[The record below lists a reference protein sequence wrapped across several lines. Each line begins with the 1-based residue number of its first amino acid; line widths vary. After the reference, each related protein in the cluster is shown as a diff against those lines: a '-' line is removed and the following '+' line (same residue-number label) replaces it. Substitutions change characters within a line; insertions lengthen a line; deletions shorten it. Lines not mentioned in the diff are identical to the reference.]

1 MNRRHFIKQSAGFTG
16 MVLGG
21 LALNPK
27 TAYGRPSNLRI
38 TDIRGCTIAS
48 NYDYP
53 IIKIYT
59 NQDIYGLG
67 EVRDMGHL
75 GQALMLKPMLIGK
88 DPLDIEGIMES
99 IRPFADH
106 GRYGGGFS
114 AVDMALFDI
123 AGKAMGWPAYKLLGR
138 KLRDRI
144 PIYGDT
150 DANLNIDTYVRRA
163 KERVTHWKLKNLKID
178 LRQWL
183 IRDKPGALD
192 NRRIP
197 TDNGIA
203 YWGEYV
209 EAIREAIGPDIV
221 MGADHFGPMTVESG
235 IKLGEY
241 MAQPHRN
248 LAYIEDVI
256 NYRARNSVNLNR
268 LITEGSPTPTLNGED
283 IFGYE
288 GFRPFIEANAVDLIH
303 PDMETSG
310 GLRETKKIADYAYLY
325 GIKTMFHHAG
335 SPVGA
340 LASVH
345 CACTV
350 RDLVSME
357 NHAMDIPW
365 WEDLVTGIEKPIIHD
380 GGITVPQTPGLGIE
394 LEDETVKK
402 YLREPKY
409 LYKSGYFEPTP
420 EFDNPIGWEEA
431 KEKKIIGGW
440 YNHRAPWWHND
451 ENGEFRYFA
460 EPR

>member
-1 MNRRHFIKQSAGFTG
+1 MNRRTFVKQAAGFSG
-16 MVLGG
+16 MVLCG
-21 LALNPK
+21 LAVNPK
-27 TAYGRPSNLRI
+27 NAYGRPSDLRI

-59 NQDIYGLG
+59 NQGVTGLG

-75 GQALMLKPMLIGK
+75 GQALMLKPYIMGR
-88 DPLDIEGIMES
+88 DPLDIEAIMES
-99 IRPFADH
+99 IRPYADH

-123 AGKAMGWPAYKLLGR
+123 SGKAMDWPAYRLLGN
-138 KLRDRI
+138 KVRDRV

-150 DANLNIDTYVRRA
+150 DADLDIDIYVRRA
-163 KERVTHWKLKNLKID
+163 KARVDDWNLKHLKID
-178 LRQWL
+178 LRPWL
-183 IRDKPGALD
+183 ISDRAGAVDD
-192 NRRIP
+192 NGIP
-197 TDNGIA
+197 TDAGIA

-209 EAIREAIGPDIV
+209 EAIREAVGPDIV
-221 MGADHFGPMTVESG
+221 MGADHFGRMTVESG

-241 MAQPHRN
+241 MAEPQRN
-248 LAYIEDVI
+248 LAYMEDVI

-268 LITEGSPTPTLNGED
+268 MITEGSPTPTLNGED
-283 IFGYE
+283 IFGFE
-288 GFRPFIEANAVDLIH
+288 GFRPFIEENAIDIVH

-310 GLRETKKIADYAYLY
+310 GLRETKAIADHAYLF
-325 GIKTMFHHAG
+325 GIRTMFHQAG

-340 LASVH
+340 IASVH

-350 RDLVSME
+350 RDLISME

-365 WEDLVTGIEKPIIHD
+365 WEDLVTGIDKPIIHD
-380 GGITVPQTPGLGIE
+380 GGITVPEAPGLGIE
-394 LEDETVKK
+394 LDDEQAQK
-402 YLREPKY
+402 YLREPEY
-409 LYKSGYFEPTP
+409 LYKAGYFEPTP

-431 KEKKIIGGW
+431 KEQRIIGGF
-440 YNHRAPWWHND
+440 YNHGAPWLHYD
-451 ENGEFRYFA
+451 HNGELRYFV